1 MSRSKKLVREFKGT
15 LAGAL
20 AGFIYRS
27 LKGDR
32 SGANKIK
39 SAAISLA
46 PSVEA
51 SFRDLEKSVAQ
62 HAKDSEKRIKKL
74 PADQQANIRRL
85 AKKFESKHV
94 K

>member
-15 LAGAL
+15 LTGAL
-20 AGFIYRS
+20 AGFIYRA

-32 SGANKIK
+32 VGANKIK
-39 SAAISLA
+39 NAAIDLA

-62 HAKDSEKRIKKL
+62 HAKNSEERIKKL
-74 PADQQANIRRL
+74 SPERQAHIRRL
-85 AKKFESKHV
+85 AKQFESKYV